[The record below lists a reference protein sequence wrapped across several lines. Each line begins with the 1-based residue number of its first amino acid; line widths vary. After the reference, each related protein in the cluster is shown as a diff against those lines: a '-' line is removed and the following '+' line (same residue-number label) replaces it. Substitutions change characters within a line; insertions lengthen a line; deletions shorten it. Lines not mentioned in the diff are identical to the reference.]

1 MKKSYTPATQISKR
15 RISLAVSVIAL
26 AVQAGCGGGGG
37 GGGFAPVAS
46 GLAPAPAPA
55 SNTPAPPPA
64 PALSAAEACA
74 ALNGLGIP
82 ATDIALPTS
91 GAVVSSTTL
100 VAPAGSGSTA
110 VGEYCRVTGSI
121 APVDASAPPI
131 QFDLAL
137 PTAWNRKAMQLTG
150 GGYDGS
156 VIAGNGNAP
165 GASGLATPLARGYA
179 AFGSDSGH
187 SGSAAEASFALN
199 DEALENY
206 FGDQLRKTR
215 DVAVKLIARR
225 YGAAPVRTYAA
236 GGSGGGREAL
246 YVADRWPAL
255 YDGVIAYFP
264 AWSLTGMLT
273 NYAITSKALAAPG
286 AWSNPAKQQL
296 LTRSVV
302 AACDALD
309 GATDG
314 VIAKVSACAFDPAT
328 LACPGGA
335 DSGDGC
341 LSTAQIGGFR
351 AYATPLKLPYLL
363 ANGTDGYA
371 ALNIFDGG
379 VIPAMGSSA
388 PATPSRFDMA
398 FATYIGESFV
408 KYMVY
413 RDASYDPFLF
423 AVDANGYVQQRL
435 RYISSRLDVNPDL
448 SAFANKG
455 GKVLIVHGMAD
466 PLIPAGSSEEF
477 HRRAVAAMGS
487 ARVDAF
493 LKYYEV
499 PGYGH
504 GSGAF
509 DVRLDSVD
517 ALERWVEQGV
527 APSGLTVADANPGNN
542 GRTRPLCEYPAWP
555 RYNGA
560 GNVDLASSFTC
571 VR

>member
-1 MKKSYTPATQISKR
+1 MEIRNTTMRRTAGLSALAIAAGLLAACGTGGPSAPQSLSLGPDPAVACARLAAPVPPGAIGLPSGMATIDTATLVAAAPLAVAERGPSPAARITPATPAHCR
-15 RISLAVSVIAL
+15 LLGRIAPLDAAAPPIGFQVNLPLAWNGRSL
-26 AVQAGCGGGGG
+26 QYG
-37 GGGFAPVAS
+37 GGGFNGVLIT
-46 GLAPAPAPA
+46 GLALVPAA
-55 SNTPAPPPA
+55 
-64 PALSAAEACA
+64 
-74 ALNGLGIP
+74 
-82 ATDIALPTS
+82 
-91 GAVVSSTTL
+91 
-100 VAPAGSGSTA
+100 
-110 VGEYCRVTGSI
+110 R
-121 APVDASAPPI
+121 
-131 QFDLAL
+131 FDQ
-137 PTAWNRKAMQLTG
+137 P
-150 GGYDGS
+150 
-156 VIAGNGNAP
+156 
-165 GASGLATPLARGYA
+165 TPLAQGYVTY
-179 AFGSDSGH
+179 GTDSGH
-187 SGSAAEASFALN
+187 QNVAGQPPQAFALN

-328 LACPGGA
+328 LACPGAA

-504 GSGAF
+504 GGGAY
-509 DVRLDSVD
+509 DVRFDSVD
-517 ALERWVEQGV
+517 ALERWVEQGL
-527 APSGLTVADANPGNN
+527 APSNPTVADANAGNN

-555 RYNGA
+555 RYNGT
-560 GNVDLASSFTC
+560 GDVDLASSFTC